1 MTITKLLGAIPSEYD
16 PRDYTVRATVT
27 VYPST
32 YALSDV
38 PIYDQG
44 KIGNCVMQ
52 ALRSCPHAHYGKEMG
67 ATFGYG
73 RWRDA
78 YTTSSG
84 MRPADACNGF
94 VKEGIPLL
102 TDDKEWLEMPDA
114 QSYAQTNAVRLLKAA
129 SPRIGWTWA
138 RCSTVNDI
146 KAAIMDGGRC
156 IVCLPYVGFDGDYW
170 DVHGDIQGYHEMC
183 IIGWDDSKGFKVR
196 NSWGTGGG
204 LGGVPKG
211 GYVWLRYADVY
222 ACNDVIA
229 LFAPKQEEKQDTQ
242 EEQTVVRRTLRL
254 NTPYMRGDDVRE
266 AQTKLNAHGFP
277 CDTDGV
283 FGKITDRAVKAFQT
297 AKGLTADGIIGK
309 NTWTALDKSPVV
321 STYDIDAVEA
331 LMEMMVGDYY
341 VIGAQG
347 HELTLDYLSKR
358 KADKPN
364 YFTGGRYE
372 YLVGEV
378 ERANALGR
386 KLYAEDCSGLL
397 MKCNEVLRFF
407 SAADLTAD
415 GIYRQ
420 CRPIAKDDVQPG
432 DILFRGSDA
441 AKTHMAWVGRNA
453 TYEAAGTA
461 YGVVRRSARFDRA
474 TINHVTGKTDTLSDW
489 THYGRPMV

>member
-1 MTITKLLGAIPSEYD
+1 MSDITKLLGAIPSEYD

-32 YALSDV
+32 YALPDV

-114 QSYAQTNAVRLLKAA
+114 QSYAQANAVRLLKAA

-138 RCSTVNDI
+138 RCHTVDEI
-146 KAAIMDGGRC
+146 KTALIKNVRC
-156 IVCLPYVGFDGDYW
+156 IACLPYVGFDGEYW
-170 DVHGDIQGYHEMC
+170 KVNGDIEGYHEMC
-183 IIGWDDSKGFKVR
+183 IIGWDDSRGFRLR
-196 NSWGTGGG
+196 NSWGTGDS
-204 LGGVPKG
+204 LVGVPKG
-211 GYVWLRYADVY
+211 GYVWVKYADIF

-229 LFAPKQEEKQDTQ
+229 LAPPEAPDP
-242 EEQTVVRRTLRL
+242 VIRRTLRL
-254 NTPYMRGDDVRE
+254 NMPYMRGDDVRE

-309 NTWTALDKSPVV
+309 NTWTALDAE
-321 STYDIDAVEA
+321 TE
-331 LMEMMVGDYY
+331 
-341 VIGAQG
+341 
-347 HELTLDYLSKR
+347 
-358 KADKPN
+358 DKPDDTDIIKAVKAEFRA
-364 YFTGGRYE
+364 YLFDCLGDIYVWGGNGQTAITEDIIRAME
-372 YLVGEV
+372 NST
-378 ERANALGR
+378 ANADRAIKAWKAKQSNGQTNIR
-386 KLYAEDCSGLL
+386 MFDCSGLISRWL
-397 MKCNEVLRFF
+397 QDRAIVTSKRNCNGLWAM
-407 SAADLTAD
+407 ST
-415 GIYRQ
+415 
-420 CRPIAKDDVQPG
+420 PIALSAVQPY
-432 DILFRGSDA
+432 DLVFRGSDA
-441 AKTHMAWVGRNA
+441 DKTHVGV
-453 TYEAAGTA
+453 YIGDGLVIEAKGRDD
-461 YGVVRRSARFDRA
+461 GVVLRGINCAGWTYAARL
-474 TINHVTGKTDTLSDW
+474 NCLTD
-489 THYGRPMV
+489 